1 MFAFQAGIETYRWQC
16 VFLPDKGAF
25 FVNYV
30 VTSALIGTSLELI
43 RFPELFMY
51 ALRLSLSRS
60 VKYSVKV
67 FFK

>member
-1 MFAFQAGIETYRWQC
+1 MFAFQAGTDSVRWQC
-16 VFLPDKGAF
+16 VNLPDKGAF

-51 ALRLSLSRS
+51 ALRLSLSRY
-60 VKYSVKV
+60 VKLNVVLK
-67 FFK
+67 